1 MHVEDAPA
9 YPRLAEIGNVAPDA
23 ECFVVEARREFAVFL
38 PPCPQRVHVVRRSGA
53 DREIGVVRRVGEE
66 FPRRLGHALDFERED
81 LQFVHRFGDAVG
93 DHPQVFAAG
102 QHLGRREEYRE
113 LAQGGFLPETVV
125 PVVEEVG
132 IEPVEGRAALS
143 VEPAVGMCRVGGD
156 ARVEIALAARVFD
169 EEHVVEQCHKPFP
182 QPGLVFVVAREA
194 GCDLAL
200 GGIGGQ

>member
-1 MHVEDAPA
+1 M
-9 YPRLAEIGNVAPDA
+9 
-23 ECFVVEARREFAVFL
+23 
-38 PPCPQRVHVVRRSGA
+38 
-53 DREIGVVRRVGEE
+53 RRVGEE

-81 LQFVHRFGDAVG
+81 LQFVHRLGDAVG
-93 DHPQVFAAG
+93 NHAQVFAAG
-102 QHLGRREEYRE
+102 QHLGRREEHRE

-132 IEPVEGRAALS
+132 IEPVESCTALS
-143 VEPAVGMCRVGGD
+143 VEPAVGVRRVGGD
-156 ARVEIALAARVFD
+156 AGVEIALAARVFD

-182 QPGLVFVVAREA
+182 QPGLAFVVAREA

>member
-1 MHVEDAPA
+1 M
-9 YPRLAEIGNVAPDA
+9 
-23 ECFVVEARREFAVFL
+23 
-38 PPCPQRVHVVRRSGA
+38 
-53 DREIGVVRRVGEE
+53 RRVGEE

-93 DHPQVFAAG
+93 DHAQVFAAG
-102 QHLGRREEYRE
+102 QHLGRREEYQE

-132 IEPVEGRAALS
+132 IEPVEGRAALT

-156 ARVEIALAARVFD
+156 AGVEIALAARVFD
-169 EEHVVEQCHKPFP
+169 EEHVVEQCHEPFP
-182 QPGLVFVVAREA
+182 QPGLAFVVAREA